1 MEYMWQIEPDWV
13 TNYMVDKRSG
23 LLAMQRMCERLATRH
38 GFTSQKPQTA
48 KESTEDLKQT
58 RARLTINFWRDFAA
72 YQPSEILNVDE
83 TAISYDMPPPHPAR
97 IWAGRGRRDAAR
109 LVNTSKHAGRMTAV
123 LTIRADGNC

>member
-72 YQPSEILNVDE
+72 YQPPEILN
-83 TAISYDMPPPHPAR
+83 
-97 IWAGRGRRDAAR
+97 
-109 LVNTSKHAGRMTAV
+109 
-123 LTIRADGNC
+123 